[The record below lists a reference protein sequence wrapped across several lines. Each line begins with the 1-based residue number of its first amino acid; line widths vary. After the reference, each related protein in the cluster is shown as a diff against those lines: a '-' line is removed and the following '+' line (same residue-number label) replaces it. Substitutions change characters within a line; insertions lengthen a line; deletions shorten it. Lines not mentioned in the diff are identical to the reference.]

1 MDIAPGI
8 FKGSLPSVFIK
19 NIRLT
24 DISGD
29 ATASKLRLEI
39 IMSLQMQA
47 QSQQTPCNLLLM
59 LVDRESHMQTL
70 KATDAVVRTQI
81 KNPQQGSSYGV
92 YKQLIPLDT
101 RPESYSTTKVVNKK
115 MATAIKN
122 KTVVISANL
131 PSLNMEYLAC
141 YAIVYA
147 TDPQV
152 NNPIGV
158 PSTSTTFALSA
169 PCIETIFRN
178 SKVPALST
186 VYRIKNAAHTY
197 GSVGDVWAGPVH
209 YNSAQGYMAG
219 ARHTSQTHPKLVVQ
233 PVSNQKISDLRF
245 LKNNSIALNNFS
257 ATLRNA
263 SPKMVNET
271 ARVRDMLGTNY
282 FSNFYFSRTKSN
294 AVKIYFAFNVG
305 SFAAEKLEFSGLFS
319 NKAALV
325 STLEIKDVKIYR
337 ERVQKDTA
345 GSKLTGNMSQ
355 YDNSQYRPAPTL
367 VATISESSVGC
378 FELMKNSMY
387 IKDMIVTD
395 ADASAVTA
403 GIYRYSVHIEYV
415 DNSRRAVL
423 DIIKELEALLSKF
436 DIFVWN
442 YSGGGS
448 KGRDPQIYLEQ
459 NAKLIKSD
467 PIWKTLIDYYLASLI
482 FIFGQK
488 ALGANNSM
496 IWRKNL
502 ITMVNPQSSSP
513 YTVAKFREI
522 VAEYLGALQALA
534 GKPPVGGDSQPF
546 TTDSKIYNSTIEKG
560 LSRYVYEIPTK
571 YVRSEGSRTGY
582 DYLNNTGNS
591 LPGTPTIISYAKY
604 NNRIIEETTKYP
616 VNNPDSGEVNRYG
629 FLSPRQV
636 VTPTHIIS
644 TLQNLNNPGAQSSR
658 PALTN
663 LSTADSANLLQAKR
677 DPYSDGVHM
686 LNDTNQEKLKIL
698 GLSGIS
704 ISAGTTNGSQ
714 GATVETYTDSTD
726 LLGSG
731 SNFISEDISTDT
743 TASGSAVMFTDRDR
757 GLENNAL
764 NTQLVDTLINAAG
777 ANFVTNETLD
787 LERMQTSLVYNQL
800 VNLADPLAGGNSF
813 SIAVNYKS
821 VRRVEYLFSHQTT
834 GIAGIKQM
842 DWRLLTKD
850 AYAAA
855 RAAKISLLCR
865 IVETNTLNN
874 QFKLEAYDGI
884 FVIGGGLSAASM
896 NKVGYKAAIK
906 GVYDRIVQQRKS
918 LLLNI
923 NREVMDISAEYITS
937 PEMIYS
943 SNVAAP
949 GANGPPATNGSGM
962 GGTY

>member
-1 MDIAPGI
+1 
-8 FKGSLPSVFIK
+8 
-19 NIRLT
+19 
-24 DISGD
+24 
-29 ATASKLRLEI
+29 
-39 IMSLQMQA
+39 
-47 QSQQTPCNLLLM
+47 
-59 LVDRESHMQTL
+59 
-70 KATDAVVRTQI
+70 
-81 KNPQQGSSYGV
+81 
-92 YKQLIPLDT
+92 
-101 RPESYSTTKVVNKK
+101 
-115 MATAIKN
+115 
-122 KTVVISANL
+122 
-131 PSLNMEYLAC
+131 
-141 YAIVYA
+141 
-147 TDPQV
+147 
-152 NNPIGV
+152 
-158 PSTSTTFALSA
+158 
-169 PCIETIFRN
+169 
-178 SKVPALST
+178 
-186 VYRIKNAAHTY
+186 
-197 GSVGDVWAGPVH
+197 
-209 YNSAQGYMAG
+209 
-219 ARHTSQTHPKLVVQ
+219 
-233 PVSNQKISDLRF
+233 
-245 LKNNSIALNNFS
+245 
-257 ATLRNA
+257 
-263 SPKMVNET
+263 
-271 ARVRDMLGTNY
+271 
-282 FSNFYFSRTKSN
+282 
-294 AVKIYFAFNVG
+294 
-305 SFAAEKLEFSGLFS
+305 
-319 NKAALV
+319 
-325 STLEIKDVKIYR
+325 
-337 ERVQKDTA
+337 
-345 GSKLTGNMSQ
+345 
-355 YDNSQYRPAPTL
+355 
-367 VATISESSVGC
+367 
-378 FELMKNSMY
+378 
-387 IKDMIVTD
+387 
-395 ADASAVTA
+395 
-403 GIYRYSVHIEYV
+403 
-415 DNSRRAVL
+415 
-423 DIIKELEALLSKF
+423 
-436 DIFVWN
+436 
-442 YSGGGS
+442 
-448 KGRDPQIYLEQ
+448 
-459 NAKLIKSD
+459 
-467 PIWKTLIDYYLASLI
+467 
-482 FIFGQK
+482 
-488 ALGANNSM
+488 
-496 IWRKNL
+496 
-502 ITMVNPQSSSP
+502 
-513 YTVAKFREI
+513 
-522 VAEYLGALQALA
+522 
-534 GKPPVGGDSQPF
+534 
-546 TTDSKIYNSTIEKG
+546 
-560 LSRYVYEIPTK
+560 
-571 YVRSEGSRTGY
+571 
-582 DYLNNTGNS
+582 
-591 LPGTPTIISYAKY
+591 
-604 NNRIIEETTKYP
+604 
-616 VNNPDSGEVNRYG
+616 
-629 FLSPRQV
+629 